1 MRWPT
6 GKLTVVSCL
15 ASLCRAAKIETR
27 QRTKGSTQLPAN
39 DDFLRRSGLSV
50 AVLDDYVYIE
60 GGEVNSELDESRSTA
75 VSLTLSIPL
84 EESWT
89 NDTVVF
95 MESEKGPAPYL
106 KQPALW
112 IDEERSVIY
121 SWGGQ
126 GSYKNTSA
134 AGDHHLYAFEADDVK
149 GSWSTHDP
157 EDDTLFSSLYRT
169 VRGAYTTCHGA
180 GYYLG
185 GYGESRTDER
195 FTDGSYVE
203 RPLDGLLT
211 YNFTTEKWTNDSTKA
226 LDYATW
232 SGRATCIP
240 SIGASGLLVFMG
252 GAKVKMPAFRNASEP
267 VSFTNITS
275 FDPSSKA
282 WYYQRTS
289 GVSPDPRIDFCSM
302 GVQGQNNT
310 YEIFIYGGWNIWNDK
325 TKAFGDVWVLS
336 LPAFKWFK
344 ADIDGPKR
352 GMHGCALIG
361 KRQMVSIG
369 GNNWGKDEG
378 WIDKDPWTQGIGIL
392 DLPSMA
398 WSSEYDADAENDN
411 TNFIPT
417 RVLDVGRTDTDL
429 VKLVEPAERV
439 KYVALSHCWGTS
451 EPFTTTYA
459 TIGDRKAG
467 FPFELNIPKTF
478 QDAIKV
484 TRKLGVRYLWIDS
497 LCIIQGDVA
506 DWEREASRMA
516 GVYRSAF
523 LTIGALNASD
533 DQEGFL
539 TYRKLPDWELNV
551 LATGSDEKSTHVYLR
566 RREDRYIVPA
576 KFPLDTRSWTLQE
589 KYLKRDAKNKN
600 PLIIRDHQNGTPVLS
615 LLRSRI
621 IERVFSEWY
630 HMIKDYSTRKLSVD
644 TDRLPALTGL
654 ASYLAGHCDRNYCAD
669 MWWQDISQVFCW
681 RPSTIARV
689 PHRYI
694 ALSWSWASLI
704 CYVEFPFGFYDL
716 QDHWLDS
723 TKPLSSVRYLDYYLQ
738 TKGPDK
744 FGQLSRGWLLVEG
757 IAVGLVEMNQGGETK
772 QNFRL
777 QCIADMH
784 TATVEFDLGQPK
796 NNQALGLLLMRSEP
810 SEYSKELYPDTIRLL
825 GLIIEEPGE

>member
-1 MRWPT
+1 M
-6 GKLTVVSCL
+6 
-15 ASLCRAAKIETR
+15 TR
-27 QRTKGSTQLPAN
+27 IS
-39 DDFLRRSGLSV
+39 
-50 AVLDDYVYIE
+50 
-60 GGEVNSELDESRSTA
+60 
-75 VSLTLSIPL
+75 
-84 EESWT
+84 SWIT
-89 NDTVVF
+89 DCTDNH
-95 MESEKGPAPYL
+95 
-106 KQPALW
+106 
-112 IDEERSVIY
+112 
-121 SWGGQ
+121 
-126 GSYKNTSA
+126 SA
-134 AGDHHLYAFEADDVK
+134 
-149 GSWSTHDP
+149 
-157 EDDTLFSSLYRT
+157 
-169 VRGAYTTCHGA
+169 C
-180 GYYLG
+180 
-185 GYGESRTDER
+185 
-195 FTDGSYVE
+195 
-203 RPLDGLLT
+203 
-211 YNFTTEKWTNDSTKA
+211 
-226 LDYATW
+226 
-232 SGRATCIP
+232 
-240 SIGASGLLVFMG
+240 
-252 GAKVKMPAFRNASEP
+252 
-267 VSFTNITS
+267 
-275 FDPSSKA
+275 
-282 WYYQRTS
+282 Q
-289 GVSPDPRIDFCSM
+289 
-302 GVQGQNNT
+302 
-310 YEIFIYGGWNIWNDK
+310 
-325 TKAFGDVWVLS
+325 
-336 LPAFKWFK
+336 
-344 ADIDGPKR
+344 
-352 GMHGCALIG
+352 
-361 KRQMVSIG
+361 
-369 GNNWGKDEG
+369 
-378 WIDKDPWTQGIGIL
+378 
-392 DLPSMA
+392 
-398 WSSEYDADAENDN
+398 NDN

-417 RVLDVGRTDTDL
+417 RVLDVARTDTDL

-467 FPFELNIPKTF
+467 FPSELNIPKTF

-566 RREDRYIVPA
+566 RREDRYTVPA

-589 KYLKRDAKNKN
+589 KYLSRRMLRFSNYHTTRRCQQARRKEQEPPHNQGPSEWYTSTELAE
-600 PLIIRDHQNGTPVLS
+600 
-615 LLRSRI
+615 RSRI

-716 QDHWLDS
+716 QDYWLDS